1 MQLTILH
8 SPHPLPHL
16 YHQMKQGY
24 WASLQQWEMYE
35 NSDILRVVQNFWFSD
50 DFQNYI
56 FEPSNFADGQEA
68 P

>member
-16 YHQMKQGY
+16 YHQMKQVY

-50 DFQNYI
+50 DFQSYI